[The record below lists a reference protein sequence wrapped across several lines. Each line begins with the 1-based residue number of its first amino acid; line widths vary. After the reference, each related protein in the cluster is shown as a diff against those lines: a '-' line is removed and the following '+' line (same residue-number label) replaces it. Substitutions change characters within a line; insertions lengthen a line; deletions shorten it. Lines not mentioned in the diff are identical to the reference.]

1 MWDETRPLKLM
12 KALSFDAFSMQHI
25 IDTDKYFAGEINGP
39 ICAEDM
45 RLSANSAPSG

>member
-25 IDTDKYFAGEINGP
+25 IDTDKYFAGEINGT
-39 ICAEDM
+39 DM
-45 RLSANSAPSG
+45 CGIYAPF